1 MRAKRCFFPGDT
13 LSNPLFFFFF
23 FFFAARI
30 KENVFVLEMNDR
42 NELEAF
48 LFCFEDDDEKVAVS
62 PSALVHFFATRCGC
76 FGLMTTFEH
85 TRREKRRKK
94 ESLRDTHTH
103 THTHEGTRAYNCHII
118 I

>member
-1 MRAKRCFFPGDT
+1 MLFPRGY
-13 LSNPLFFFFF
+13 NPLFFFFF

-76 FGLMTTFEH
+76 FGLMTTFE
-85 TRREKRRKK
+85 KRRKK
-94 ESLRDTHTH
+94 ESLRDKTHTH
-103 THTHEGTRAYNCHII
+103 TTSERAHII
-118 I
+118 AILLYE

>member
-1 MRAKRCFFPGDT
+1 MRAEAMLFPRGYFI
-13 LSNPLFFFFF
+13 NPLFFFFF

-76 FGLMTTFEH
+76 FGLMTTFEK
-85 TRREKRRKK
+85 RRRKK
-94 ESLRDTHTH
+94 ESLRHTH
-103 THTHEGTRAYNCHII
+103 THTHNERTRAYNCHII
-118 I
+118 YMNK